1 MIEFL
6 YGSSRTFGGFPIGI
20 GVVDSSDKVH
30 HTYGTIPLPY
40 KASIVKF
47 ASTVEPFTVEELK
60 AFHSALAMM
69 KKTPDYV
76 QHTSVSKLTSDW
88 TAFEDSKKCCG
99 NEWVAVV
106 EPTSIFYHSNQNY
119 GQSEVKPVVEHIED
133 DLKYDFRTKTHSF

>member
-1 MIEFL
+1 MCGNLRI
-6 YGSSRTFGGFPIGI
+6 FGGFPFGAL
-20 GVVDSSDKVH
+20 DTSEKV
-30 HTYGTIPLPY
+30 HTYGSISSPY
-40 KASIVKF
+40 KASIIKF

-60 AFHSALAMM
+60 AFHSALAKI

-76 QHTSVSKLTSDW
+76 QHASVSKLTSDW
-88 TAFEDSKKCCG
+88 TAFEDSKKCCW

-106 EPTSIFYHSNQNY
+106 EPTSIYLSNQNY